1 MRETRQYKKPLEEK
15 KKKNKK
21 NGDKHQGD
29 DCVICQSCDSPA
41 NPRDDHEYNIA
52 SFIQETAL
60 FV

>member
-1 MRETRQYKKPLEEK
+1 MRETRQYKKPLEEETT
-15 KKKNKK
+15 KNKK
-21 NGDKHQGD
+21 NGDKHRG